1 MSLLAAHI
9 NDAGITVLGERG
21 IVYREPGFALLDDR
35 ELVTGDRAFANAR
48 LKPRCIHKH
57 YWSSLSSEPLSDA
70 RFKHLT
76 AADLVSLQ
84 LESIWSLASPH
95 GDRLIVAVPPSMN
108 AEQLGLFLGI
118 ADALGIP
125 IVAMVD
131 AAVSATRREYP
142 GVTLVH
148 VDFGLQAAWLTR
160 LAQNEQVQVERSAVV
175 EAVGTVVLTDAWI
188 KSIAAAFVKQ
198 SRFDPLHTA
207 ATEQLM
213 QDRLPQWLSRLGA
226 QDGIEVAMT
235 YRGTEYRAEL
245 DRLDVVGAVEPLYQ
259 RLLAQLR
266 ALLRADEHPAIQLSD
281 RAARLPGLADALSA
295 RVGGDLFM
303 LEAGASARGLLA
315 RCAGM
320 QRSTGNVT
328 LLKQLHWDR
337 SPAEI
342 RRSAAGGDGVRPSHL
357 LFGAR
362 AWPIDQR
369 LLVLGAQPAEGERC
383 IDLPA
388 DMPGVSRRHCALRQ
402 QGGQCIVEDYS
413 RYGTY
418 LNGHRIEGS
427 AVLQAGDQLRIGT
440 PGHEFKL
447 ILTES
452 AHGA

>member
-1 MSLLAAHI
+1 MSAA
-9 NDAGITVLGERG
+9 
-21 IVYREPGFALLDDR
+21 
-35 ELVTGDRAFANAR
+35 
-48 LKPRCIHKH
+48 
-57 YWSSLSSEPLSDA
+57 
-70 RFKHLT
+70 
-76 AADLVSLQ
+76 
-84 LESIWSLASPH
+84 
-95 GDRLIVAVPPSMN
+95 
-108 AEQLGLFLGI
+108 
-118 ADALGIP
+118 
-125 IVAMVD
+125 
-131 AAVSATRREYP
+131 
-142 GVTLVH
+142 
-148 VDFGLQAAWLTR
+148 
-160 LAQNEQVQVERSAVV
+160 
-175 EAVGTVVLTDAWI
+175 
-188 KSIAAAFVKQ
+188 
-198 SRFDPLHTA
+198 
-207 ATEQLM
+207 
-213 QDRLPQWLSRLGA
+213 
-226 QDGIEVAMT
+226 
-235 YRGTEYRAEL
+235 
-245 DRLDVVGAVEPLYQ
+245 
-259 RLLAQLR
+259 
-266 ALLRADEHPAIQLSD
+266 
-281 RAARLPGLADALSA
+281 
-295 RVGGDLFM
+295 VGGDLFM

-337 SPAEI
+337 SPVEI
-342 RRSAAGGDGVRPSHL
+342 GRSAAGGDGVRPSHL

-447 ILTES
+447 ILTEP